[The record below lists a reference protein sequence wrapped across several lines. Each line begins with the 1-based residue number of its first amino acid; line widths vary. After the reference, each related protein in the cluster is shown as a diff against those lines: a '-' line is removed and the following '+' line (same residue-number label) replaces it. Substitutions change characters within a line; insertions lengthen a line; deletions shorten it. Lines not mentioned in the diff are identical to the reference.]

1 MFKPTGTPQPQKRYK
16 DAHGALVTVES
27 VSHNVGKRRACEGCT
42 EDCYTCSWA
51 FPEKF
56 GITTMLHLPEAS
68 LRRAQQL
75 ADAKGFS
82 LDEIVD
88 YAIRKL

>member
-1 MFKPTGTPQPQKRYK
+1 
-16 DAHGALVTVES
+16 
-27 VSHNVGKRRACEGCT
+27 
-42 EDCYTCSWA
+42 
-51 FPEKF
+51 
-56 GITTMLHLPEAS
+56 MLHLPEAS